1 MNQARKQKV
10 WDIEVALTK
19 LMSTL
24 KELYEAEYVAF
35 GQLPIAIQESD
46 AGKTNEQ
53 RYDDI
58 EQLLLDVQDCALLA
72 GKIINGAKGDVHEQH
87 FTD

>member
-19 LMSTL
+19 LMPTL
-24 KELYEAEYVAF
+24 KELYYEEFTAF
-35 GQLPIAIQESD
+35 HQLPEVIQESD
-46 AGKTNEQ
+46 AGKINEQ

-58 EQLLLDVQDCALLA
+58 EALLLMVQDAALLA
-72 GKIINGAKGDVHEQH
+72 GKIINGSKGDVHEQH
-87 FTD
+87 FVD